1 MAQSQLV
8 FGRHPVAQFFLAP
21 HSTPRCLYVQGTHK
35 NCHTALQPLVAAA
48 QAAGI
53 EVHWSSKAQ
62 LDALSQHANHQ
73 GVVLKVGAFAYQSL
87 EDVLQKPR
95 THPGLVV
102 VLDGIQDPHNLGAL
116 IRSSWAFGADCL
128 IFAQD
133 RACEVTG
140 VAIKASAGAAAHL
153 PIVRVVNLR
162 RCLQTL
168 QQQGFWV
175 VGTMPDA
182 PQELAQVDL
191 LVPTVLVIG
200 SEGDGMRLG
209 TQKACDHLVRIPTLA
224 QQSSLNAAVA
234 GGVCLYEVCRQRGA
248 ASARK

>member
-21 HSTPRCLYVQGTHK
+21 HSTPRGLYVQGSPQS
-35 NCHTALQPLVAAA
+35 CHAALRPLVQAA

-53 EVHWSSKAQ
+53 DVRWSTKAQ
-62 LDALSQHANHQ
+62 LDALSHHANHQ
-73 GVVLKVGAFAYQSL
+73 GVILKVGAFAYQTL
-87 EDVLQKPR
+87 EAVLQKPR
-95 THPGLVV
+95 QRPGLVV

-116 IRSSWAFGADCL
+116 IRSAWAFSADCL

-168 QQQGFWV
+168 KDEGFWV

-182 PQELAQVDL
+182 AQELAEVDL
-191 LVPTVLVIG
+191 SVPTVLIMG

-234 GGVCLYEVCRQRGA
+234 GGICLYEVCRQRQL
-248 ASARK
+248 